1 MFSVN
6 SCFLLQRLKIIKK
19 LHINKKMQK
28 KYLKY

>member
-19 LHINKKMQK
+19 ITYKQKMQK
-28 KYLKY
+28 KYSKY